1 MELAPCRW
9 ECSRGRCV
17 AVCICV
23 QKQRALAQAP
33 VCTCCSSSAGL
44 SCSEGLP
51 GVRTDPAAP
60 AGHLPARAGPAPPWS
75 AALLVPW
82 TAVVAGS
89 CLSTRSP
96 GRSVSIRRGPALYR
110 GVLAPL
116 LQGCGAGCSVRP
128 ECKRC
133 SSGSAWWCSRKGSS
147 PVREAIAAAAG
158 GPGSCS
164 PSLCQDRSPGQGE
177 HQSLLPAAH
186 LGLWAPPVLFSELF
200 LEVLVAATGKML
212 LSVSK
217 GTGLFSRCQLQ
228 PLLGRGPFHSLVQL
242 SHQQIAQQILAFSSG
257 IQQLASQKGLPLSL
271 KGF

>member
-17 AVCICV
+17 TVCICV

-82 TAVVAGS
+82 TAVGAGS

-133 SSGSAWWCSRKGSS
+133 SSLVVLEERFLPCSRSD
-147 PVREAIAAAAG
+147 R
-158 GPGSCS
+158 CS
-164 PSLCQDRSPGQGE
+164 RGRTGE
-177 HQSLLPAAH
+177 LLP
-186 LGLWAPPVLFSELF
+186 LPV
-200 LEVLVAATGKML
+200 
-212 LSVSK
+212 
-217 GTGLFSRCQLQ
+217 
-228 PLLGRGPFHSLVQL
+228 
-242 SHQQIAQQILAFSSG
+242 SG
-257 IQQLASQKGLPLSL
+257 QEPRAR
-271 KGF
+271 